1 MGEAGGRLQNPTLAI
16 IVFTPE
22 GFDSH
27 LFPQFDQN
35 NQKQQP
41 CGYAVTQ
48 TCIIQASNLNIEMTH
63 TNI

>member
-27 LFPQFDQN
+27 LFPQFDQSN
-35 NQKQQP
+35 RKQQP

-48 TCIIQASNLNIEMTH
+48 RKNGCYGVWRH
-63 TNI
+63 V